1 MMDARWKTIEQI
13 FFEATE
19 RPKKDQEDFV
29 RLAAAGDESL
39 ILEVLSL
46 LRAEA
51 DADSVLDATVR
62 HQFDDWFASEGSSA
76 STSTG
81 TRLGP
86 YLLLREL
93 NSGGM
98 GTVHLAQRV
107 DDQYSQI
114 VAIKTVRAGYAT
126 PEVSRRFREER
137 QILATLNHPNVGT
150 ILDGGETLEGHPF
163 LVMEYVEG
171 QAITTYCMEHK
182 LSTPERLDLFSA
194 VCGAV
199 YHAHQKLILH
209 RDIKPENVLVSKD
222 GHPKLIDFG
231 IAKTLGPSVSS
242 GAGEANPK
250 TLLWLTPSYASPE
263 QFQSKPLSVASDIYS
278 LGVLL
283 YELLT
288 DVRPYDLERLT
299 PAEAERTV
307 LQETVRKPSAVVAAT
322 RLKRELSGDLDRIVL
337 MAMEKA
343 PERRYKS
350 VQHLTEDL
358 QRFLEGRPVLARKA
372 TFLYVLRKACI
383 RHKGTLVS
391 IFLCIAML
399 AASYAGYRWRS
410 RAAEARVQEIS
421 SLAQSTIGSMAEN
434 AQQSGS
440 STEVRAAISRRAL
453 AYLNQLEI
461 TMGSDP
467 RLLLAMSSLH
477 IRVGDIEGLPSVSNL
492 GRTDEAIKSYQS
504 ALQFA
509 EKADARLH
517 SAESTAAL
525 VEALLHI
532 AYIQTF
538 EKDVE
543 GATKTYARALSL
555 AYPYWRQDP
564 SSTQRE
570 RTLTMVYSGMGDAA
584 MWRLEPNIAF
594 TDFEMGFKVLGGQP
608 NGKLDHDLLLADLH
622 LRTADALNDFGR
634 YKESLEETQTA
645 ASIASELSQ
654 AFPSSRA
661 RGTLLFS
668 YRTMVNTLAGRDF
681 INIGDSQQ
689 AKVYAEKTL
698 ALSKLLDSHDSKDI
712 QSSFTTISAL
722 SAMADAERQNNPA
735 NAALWY
741 QRALSLTKT
750 LQPAY
755 GAELQHRI
763 SILDEAL
770 AEVLPDAQRAEQ
782 MNLLKD
788 NARIRAEQ
796 ANFSSHGLIHLMGA
810 YCRLADVE
818 LEAHNLTEAT
828 RYAEDAS
835 PLLQQYDRNSPSLLV
850 LRNVSL
856 CLRTQGDVHLSK
868 AREIAGSGTARTS
881 EVQAAIYS
889 YEQSSQIWRKWQQR
903 GAASP
908 ESTREARR
916 VEIRLHQAQAL
927 LKRSS

>member
-1 MMDARWKTIEQI
+1 MDARWKTIEQI
-13 FFEATE
+13 FFEATDL
-19 RPKKDQEDFV
+19 PQQDQEDFV
-29 RLAAAGDESL
+29 RRAAAGDESL
-39 ILEVLSL
+39 IFDVLSL

-51 DADSVLDATVR
+51 DADSVLDAAVR
-62 HQFDDWFASEGSSA
+62 HQFDDWSA
-76 STSTG
+76 FEERDTSTG
-81 TRLGP
+81 VRLGP

-93 NSGGM
+93 NTGGM

-114 VAIKTVRAGYAT
+114 VAIKTVRAGYVT
-126 PEVSRRFREER
+126 PEISRRFREER

-150 ILDGGETLEGHPF
+150 ILDGGDTSEGHPF

-171 QAITTYCMEHK
+171 QAITTFCMERK
-182 LSTPERLDLFSA
+182 LSTRARLNLFIA
-194 VCGAV
+194 VCSAV
-199 YHAHQKLILH
+199 YHAHQKLVLH
-209 RDIKPENVLVSKD
+209 RDIKPENVLVSKE

-231 IAKTLGPSVSS
+231 IAKTLVPPASNGRENEKS
-242 GAGEANPK
+242 K

-307 LQETVRKPSAVVAAT
+307 LQEMVRRPSSVVPSP
-322 RLKRELSGDLDRIVL
+322 RLRRELSGDLDRIVL
-337 MAMEKA
+337 MAMEKL

-350 VQHLTEDL
+350 VEHLTEDL

-372 TFLYVLRKACI
+372 TPLYVLRKAAI
-383 RHKGTLVS
+383 RHKIGLLSLVLCVGTVAL
-391 IFLCIAML
+391 
-399 AASYAGYRWRS
+399 SYGGYRWRS
-410 RAAEARVQEIS
+410 RAAEARMQKIS
-421 SLAQSTIGSMAEN
+421 SLAQSTIDGMTES

-453 AYLNQLEI
+453 DYLNQLEI

-467 RLLLAMSSLH
+467 RLQLAMSSLH

-492 GRTDEAIKSYQS
+492 GHTDEAINSYQR
-504 ALQFA
+504 ALHFA
-509 EKADARLH
+509 EKADAQLH

-525 VEALLHI
+525 VEPLLRI

-555 AYPYWRQDP
+555 AYPYWKQDP
-564 SSTQRE
+564 DSTQRE

-584 MWRLEPNIAF
+584 TWRLEPNTAF
-594 TDFEMGFKVLGGQP
+594 TYFKMGFQVLGGQP
-608 NGKLDHDLLLADLH
+608 NGNLSHDLLLADLH
-622 LRTADALNDFGR
+622 LRMADALNDVGR

-645 ASIASELSQ
+645 ASIAMELSQ

-668 YRTMVNTLAGRDF
+668 YRAMVNTLAGRDF
-681 INIGDSQQ
+681 INAGDSQQ
-689 AKVYAEKTL
+689 AVVYAEKTL

-712 QSSFTTISAL
+712 QSKFNTISAL
-722 SAMADAERQNNPA
+722 SAVGDAQRQSEPRM
-735 NAALWY
+735 AALWY
-741 QRALSLTKT
+741 ERALSLAKT

-755 GAELQHRI
+755 GAELRHRI
-763 SILDEAL
+763 AVLEEAL
-770 AEVLPDAQRAEQ
+770 AEVIPDTQRTEQ
-782 MNLLKD
+782 LNLLKD

-796 ANFSSHGLIHLMGA
+796 ANLSSHGLIHLMGA
-810 YCRLADVE
+810 YCKLADVE
-818 LEAHNLTEAT
+818 LEAHNLPEAS
-828 RYAEDAS
+828 RYAENMS
-835 PLLQQYDRNSPSLLV
+835 TLLQQYDRNSPSLLV
-850 LRNVSL
+850 LRNVGL
-856 CLRTQGDVHLSK
+856 CLRTQGDVSLTK
-868 AREIAGSGTARTS
+868 ARANHESRAIRTS
-881 EVQAAIYS
+881 ETSAAVDS
-889 YEQSSQIWRKWQQR
+889 YEQSRQIWMKWQQR
-903 GAASP
+903 GVTSP
-908 ESTREARR
+908 ESLREARR
-916 VEIRLHQAQAL
+916 VETRLRQAQAL
-927 LKRSS
+927 LKNERM